1 MTPEHEP
8 LSTAQLARATE
19 EIRGRSD
26 EDVVNRAARTSSDI
40 PDRNRT
46 AANEAVAAAPAPAI
60 EHDNGKRDVP
70 ALFAANDA
78 TALRNRWVDVQTA
91 FVDEPRTA
99 VQNADSLVA
108 EVMKRLAETFAN
120 ERATLEHQWDRGDN
134 VTTEDLRIALQ
145 RYRTFF
151 DRLLSI

>member
-1 MTPEHEP
+1 MTTEHEP
-8 LSTAQLARATE
+8 LSTARFARATDE
-19 EIRGRSD
+19 MRGRSD
-26 EDVVNRAARTSSDI
+26 EDIVDRSGGAANDLV
-40 PDRNRT
+40 DRNPT
-46 AANEAVAAAPAPAI
+46 APNEALAAPAPAV
-60 EHDNGKRDVP
+60 EHGDAKGHEVP

-78 TALRNRWVDVQTA
+78 AALRKRWVDIQTG

-99 VQNADSLVA
+99 VEHADSLVA
-108 EVMKRLAETFAN
+108 EVMKKLAETFAN
-120 ERATLEHQWDRGDN
+120 ERATLERQWDRGDN